1 MRVILRFSTSSD
13 WCKSRNKNAIFL
25 TELDKLII
33 LTVRMNLDLIV
44 HRLYLAIIENI
55 LQLTDVKVAHTDVLN
70 LSLFKQLFH
79 SLKQMKQTET

>member
-13 WCKSRNKNAIFL
+13 WCKSRNKNIIFL
-25 TELDKLII
+25 TELDKLVI
-33 LTVRMNLDLIV
+33 LTVWMNLDLIV
-44 HRLYLAIIENI
+44 HRLYFAIIENI

-79 SLKQMKQTET
+79 SLKRMKQTET